1 MTDQVQ
7 KSIRKRKVRAL
18 LAGGLVLGIGAAV
31 TLAAWTDNVWGTSEF
46 STGDTAWNL
55 QGNFTADGA
64 AAGWD
69 EYATQPAA
77 GTMLFPFPALQL
89 TPGDTVF
96 APVGLR
102 VEEANQ
108 YGAAVQL
115 LGARTDAGA
124 VPTTGLTPRL
134 TYSVSTISTA
144 SACTTGATVSG
155 DIVPAGTA
163 LTAGTAPGAIPL
175 PDTGAAVQLC
185 FAVTLPSTEG
195 LDAAGL
201 TTGDLYWQFAGTSVD

>member
-7 KSIRKRKVRAL
+7 KSNRKRKVRAL
-18 LAGGLVLGIGAAV
+18 LAGGLVLGVGAAV

-64 AAGWD
+64 PSGWD
-69 EYATQPAA
+69 EYAEQTDA
-77 GTMLFPFPALQL
+77 GDMLFPFPALQL

-115 LGARTDAGA
+115 LGARTLTGTT
-124 VPTTGLTPRL
+124 PTTGLTPLL
-134 TYSVSTISTA
+134 TYSVSTIA
-144 SACTTGATVSG
+144 SASSCAAGATVTG
-155 DIVPAGTA
+155 NIVPAGTA
-163 LTAGTAPGAIPL
+163 LTAGTAPAAITL

-185 FAVTLPSTEG
+185 FAVTLPSTAG

-201 TTGDLYWQFAGTSVD
+201 TTGDLYWQFAGTSID